1 MSKQIK
7 QMQIDVLKQ
16 TFQGVRELVV
26 LSTSGI
32 DAITENQLRLK
43 LRKQNIRLQLVK
55 NSLCRRA
62 FADLGLNI
70 SSYWEGSTTL
80 AWGGNS
86 IAELSRALD
95 KELQDIVKKNPK
107 LKDKYKIKGAVSE
120 GLEMSFDRAKTMPT
134 REEAIGTILAMILGP
149 ASQIAAQIIG
159 PAGQIAG
166 QIQTLSE
173 KKSEEAAAPA
183 EAPAA

>member
-16 TFQGVRELVV
+16 TFRDVRDLVV
-26 LSTSGI
+26 LSASGI

-43 LRKQNIRLQLVK
+43 LRKQNIRLQVVK
-55 NSLCRRA
+55 NSLCQRA
-62 FADLGLNI
+62 FDELGI
-70 SSYWEGSTTL
+70 KVTSYWDGTTTL
-80 AWGGNS
+80 AWGGSS

-95 KELQDIVKKNPK
+95 RELQEIVKKNPK
-107 LKDKYKIKGAVSE
+107 LKDKYRIKGAVSE
-120 GLEMSFDRAKTMPT
+120 GLELPFERAKTMPT
-134 REEAIGTILAMILGP
+134 REEAIGTILAMVLGP
-149 ASQIAAQIIG
+149 ASQIAAQIAG

-173 KKSEEAAAPA
+173 KKPEEAAPV
-183 EAPAA
+183 EAPAS